1 LGLHRVI
8 IQYMKNIN
16 DIQIEFPCVGQ
27 TYARNEYGVYEYGV
41 YPRSSV
47 LAGQTRRVF
56 LDSFESLTAARAAY
70 PGASE
75 IILEPLTSEGW
86 D

>member
-1 LGLHRVI
+1 MVI
-8 IQYMKNIN
+8 NRLYYSMNQNNI
-16 DIQIEFPCVGQ
+16 IIEFPSVGQ

-47 LAGQTRRVF
+47 LAGRTRRIF
-56 LDSFESLTAARAAY
+56 LDSFKSLAAARAAF

-75 IILEPLTSEGW
+75 QISEPTTSEGW
-86 D
+86 